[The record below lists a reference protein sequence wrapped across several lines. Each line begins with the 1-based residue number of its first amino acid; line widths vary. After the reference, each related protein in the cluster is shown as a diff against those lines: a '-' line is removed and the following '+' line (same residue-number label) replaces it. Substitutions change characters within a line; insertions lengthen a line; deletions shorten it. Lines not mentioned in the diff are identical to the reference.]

1 MKRSADITLAFYP
14 DGAQEHAI
22 ASHGIHR
29 TVDLLL
35 MMAYH
40 QPGRHSTHRFASQA
54 VARAVAQLPAE
65 KLALGIPF
73 YARHMQTGEWKTYT
87 ELLRS
92 HGDTLSA
99 RTDEVEQWYFNGVTT
114 VERKTKDA
122 IAAHLGGVMVWEL
135 GQDCLSYHDGP
146 CSAHNS
152 DASAGHTA
160 NTRSLLTA
168 ITRTVT
174 KHRSVLEAQA
184 LPATKEEL

>member
-1 MKRSADITLAFYP
+1 M
-14 DGAQEHAI
+14 
-22 ASHGIHR
+22 
-29 TVDLLL
+29 
-35 MMAYH
+35 
-40 QPGRHSTHRFASQA
+40 
-54 VARAVAQLPAE
+54 
-65 KLALGIPF
+65 
-73 YARHMQTGEWKTYT
+73 
-87 ELLRS
+87 
-92 HGDTLSA
+92 
-99 RTDEVEQWYFNGVTT
+99 EQWYFNGVTT

-146 CSAHNS
+146 CRHAASPLMVWELGQNSHSRQLHQLTHYHPLPSPPLCSAHNS